1 MIAALVVLA
10 LDILLI
16 AVGAGICLARILA
29 SYRREGWL

>member
-1 MIAALVVLA
+1 MIAALVILA

-16 AVGAGICLARILA
+16 AVGIGICLAGILA